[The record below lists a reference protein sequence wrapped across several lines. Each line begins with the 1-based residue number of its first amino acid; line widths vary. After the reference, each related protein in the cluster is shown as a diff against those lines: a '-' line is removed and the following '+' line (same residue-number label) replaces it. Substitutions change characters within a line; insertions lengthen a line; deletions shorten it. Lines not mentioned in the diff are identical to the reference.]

1 MEAPGLRDVFQ
12 RLGAV
17 YGPMRWWPAESP
29 LEVVIGAVL
38 TQNTRWENVER
49 AIDNLRRAD
58 CLALESLLALP
69 EADLGQLI
77 RPSGYFNIKAR
88 RLGSLLRFVAESG
101 GIEAL
106 ADWETERL
114 RGALLAVHGI
124 GPETADD
131 ILLYAFGRPVFVV
144 DAYTRRLFGRLQW
157 EDARAAY
164 EHLRRRVEAELG
176 PDTAALN
183 ELHAL
188 IVEHGKRYCRP
199 RPLCGECPLACICTE
214 RLRRAGLEGYTDRS

>member
-1 MEAPGLRDVFQ
+1 MEAPQIRDLVQ
-12 RLGAV
+12 RLGAAF
-17 YGPMRWWPAESP
+17 GPMRWWPAESP

-49 AIDNLRRAD
+49 AMGNLRRAD

-77 RPSGYFNIKAR
+77 RPSGYYNIKAR
-88 RLGSLLRFVAESG
+88 RLRSLLRFVAEHG
-101 GIEAL
+101 GIDAL
-106 ADWETERL
+106 ADWETEPL
-114 RGALLAVHGI
+114 REALLAVHGI

-157 EDARAAY
+157 ADAKAGYESLRGQVENALGADAA
-164 EHLRRRVEAELG
+164 V
-176 PDTAALN
+176 LN

-199 RPLCGECPLACICTE
+199 RPRCEDCPLAVVCTE
-214 RLRRAGLEGYTDRS
+214 PLRRAGG

>member
-1 MEAPGLRDVFQ
+1 MRPPALRDVLQ
-12 RLGAV
+12 RLGAA

-38 TQNTRWENVER
+38 TQNTRWGNVER
-49 AIDNLRRAD
+49 AIDNLRAAD
-58 CLALESLLALP
+58 CLTLESLLALP
-69 EADLGQLI
+69 EADLAQLI

-101 GIEAL
+101 GIDAL
-106 ADWETERL
+106 AGWETERL
-114 RGALLAVHGI
+114 REALLAVHGI

-131 ILLYAFGRPVFVV
+131 ILLYAFDRPVFVV

-157 EDARAAY
+157 AEAGAAY

-176 PDTAALN
+176 SDAAVLN

-199 RPLCGECPLACICTE
+199 RPLCAECPLADICAE
-214 RLRRAGLEGYTDRS
+214 RLRREGLEGYTGRS

>member
-1 MEAPGLRDVFQ
+1 MEVPGIREVMQ
-12 RLGAV
+12 RLGAA

-58 CLALESLLALP
+58 CLVLESLLALP

-88 RLGSLLRFVAESG
+88 RLGNLLRFVAESG
-101 GIEAL
+101 GIEGL
-106 ADWETERL
+106 ADWETEHL
-114 RGALLAVHGI
+114 RVALLDVHGI

-144 DAYTRRLFGRLQW
+144 DAYTRRLFGRLEW
-157 EDARAAY
+157 ADSGAPY
-164 EHLRRRVEAELG
+164 EHLRRRVEVELGSDPAELK
-176 PDTAALN
+176 

-199 RPLCGECPLACICTE
+199 RPLCGECSLACICQE
-214 RLRRAGLEGYTDRS
+214 RLRHEGLEGYTGKS